1 MKKRILLLLFA
12 FCLCF
17 CGCGKSESQPEDF
30 SAVGGE
36 AVDKLDEN
44 MLTLS
49 MRIPETLNPLLNR
62 EETVDR
68 ILKLIYLPLLTFDD
82 AGKAN
87 PSVAESWEFGADGKT
102 ITLQLNR
109 GILWQNGGKLT
120 ADDVVYSF
128 RTIQNAPDGSVYKNV
143 LNYVSD
149 CTKAGEYTVIFTF
162 HENFSSNLN
171 ALCFHCGILQESQ
184 GHRAHSDYC

>member
-1 MKKRILLLLFA
+1 MKKRILLLVFA

-82 AGKAN
+82 MAK
-87 PSVAESWEFGADGKT
+87 W
-102 ITLQLNR
+102 
-109 GILWQNGGKLT
+109 W
-120 ADDVVYSF
+120 
-128 RTIQNAPDGSVYKNV
+128 
-143 LNYVSD
+143 
-149 CTKAGEYTVIFTF
+149 
-162 HENFSSNLN
+162 
-171 ALCFHCGILQESQ
+171 
-184 GHRAHSDYC
+184 